1 MFIIGNN
8 GAVDVDEIGGFDITT
23 EHEYNKSTD
32 KFDVKYYAIT
42 VYLKH
47 GSCLTLHQCYV
58 KDTAKEFL
66 EEMVKTLN
74 NM

>member
-1 MFIIGNN
+1 MFIMGNN
-8 GAVDVDEIGGFDITT
+8 GAIDVNEIGGFDITT
-23 EHEYNKSTD
+23 EYDYDKSTD
-32 KFDVKYYAIT
+32 KFDVKYYTVT

-47 GSCLTLHQCYV
+47 GSYVTLY
-58 KDTAKEFL
+58 KSYDRDTAKDFL